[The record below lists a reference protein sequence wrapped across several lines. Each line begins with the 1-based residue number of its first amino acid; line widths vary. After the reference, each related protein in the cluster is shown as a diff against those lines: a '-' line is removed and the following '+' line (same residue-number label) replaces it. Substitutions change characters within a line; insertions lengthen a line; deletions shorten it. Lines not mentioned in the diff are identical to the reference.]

1 MIIQRWA
8 ASLLHFFDTITLA
21 PWGESV
27 SSGQQTLETV
37 TVHNYKHSPIFEP
50 PNSSPDVAF
59 FCDYTAMG
67 PGWVDCSTSE
77 DRSCWL
83 KGPVGG
89 KYDINTNYEKDYPI
103 GKLRQVWHSHSHVPK
118 PSHVLWII
126 NCAKFEKVLSQSHR
140 NKASTRWCC
149 EQRRQSLQWH
159 IPGSLDS

>member
-27 SSGQQTLETV
+27 SSRQQTLETV

-50 PNSSPDVAF
+50 PSSSPDVSF

-103 GKLRQVWHSHSHVPK
+103 GKLRQYYLNLTETKLAPDGVVNNGGKVFNGTYPG
-118 PSHVLWII
+118 PWIRKSI
-126 NCAKFEKVLSQSHR
+126 I
-140 NKASTRWCC
+140 
-149 EQRRQSLQWH
+149 EQV
-159 IPGSLDS
+159 PGSG